1 MTCYGHLFISQL
13 SLKRVCLTAG
23 PASKDNRAAGHTTTQ
38 PHQRIEKMARLLNSK
53 TIVKWIE
60 IVTNYILHLKKSNFL
75 KSKALS
81 VVFTYCYCFND
92 LRIADVILTPC
103 LSPLDFWN
111 IECHSIFFQ
120 FRNIKFKKSKNQFD
134 FEIDFCRLHRQ

>member
-1 MTCYGHLFISQL
+1 MKIALSFDHPFIFSCIWSVCTWQRGQQAQQTHYNTAT
-13 SLKRVCLTAG
+13 SEKRKNGQTF
-23 PASKDNRAAGHTTTQ
+23 
-38 PHQRIEKMARLLNSK
+38 SK

-92 LRIADVILTPC
+92 LRIADVILRAENNVG
-103 LSPLDFWN
+103 D
-111 IECHSIFFQ
+111 
-120 FRNIKFKKSKNQFD
+120 
-134 FEIDFCRLHRQ
+134 